1 MPRVTRARA
10 NVMEDLRNQLRDEV
24 RALLVDELTPVV
36 KKEIR
41 AELHEE
47 VSEKLHVELRET
59 IAAELRPKIHEMV
72 LHEEM
77 HKVQSEVNA
86 TRDALTKKMIAEV
99 SVAREQQAQSVAPIK
114 APPPPRATTTTTTTA
129 TRAAPTHYGRRFQR

>member
-1 MPRVTRARA
+1 
-10 NVMEDLRNQLRDEV
+10 MEDLRNQLRDEV

-41 AELHEE
+41 AELYEE
-47 VSEKLHVELRET
+47 VSEKLHVELREA

-72 LHEEM
+72 LHEEV

-99 SVAREQQAQSVAPIK
+99 SVAREQQAQPGEAAIK
-114 APPPPRATTTTTTTA
+114 VPPPATTAKTLPASSTTA
-129 TRAAPTHYGRRFQR
+129 TKDGSHYGRRFQR